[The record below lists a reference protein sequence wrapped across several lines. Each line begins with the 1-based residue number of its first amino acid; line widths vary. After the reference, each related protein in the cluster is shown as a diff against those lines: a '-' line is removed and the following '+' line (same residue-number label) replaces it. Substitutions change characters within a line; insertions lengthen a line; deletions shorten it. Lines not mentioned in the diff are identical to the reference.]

1 MKITKTQLKRIIK
14 EELEAV
20 MGGDENLGI
29 DDLLKQPVEIP
40 DSGLNEDAGII
51 SVPLAVV
58 LGGLTGLTGIGSL
71 FIRNYFIAKK
81 NQEEFRQIQAQVPN
95 ELILL
100 YETIKTDVVLRDKVE
115 KYFEILEVVEKNKG
129 KRSKELAIVR
139 KAAKELSPE
148 ISGDIQRIMEKFASG
163 ISDSMVRK
171 LVTRDSGFDDRE
183 MRKRLFKDIADAVA
197 PSSALTSDV
206 NAALKSVQA
215 TSAVGDWD
223 SGQEKASDYRR
234 KVKKEKARQQ
244 QARASQRNK
253 QL

>member
-1 MKITKTQLKRIIK
+1 MKITKAQLKRIIK

-29 DDLLKQPVEIP
+29 DDLLSEPVEIP
-40 DSGLNEDAGII
+40 DSDLNEDMGAI
-51 SVPLAVV
+51 SIPLAIV
-58 LGGLTGLTGIGSL
+58 LAGLTGVGSL
-71 FIRNYFIAKK
+71 LVQKYLKAQKS
-81 NQEEFRQIQAQVPN
+81 QEEFRQIQAQVPN

-100 YETIKTDVVLRDKVE
+100 YETIKTDPVLRNKIE

-148 ISGDIQRIMEKFASG
+148 ISGDIQRIMEKFVSG

-183 MRKRLFKDIADAVA
+183 MRKRLLKDIADAVA
-197 PSSALTSDV
+197 PSSAITSDV
-206 NAALKSVQA
+206 NAALKAVQA
-215 TSAVGDWD
+215 SA
-223 SGQEKASDYRR
+223 EPEPER
-234 KVKKEKARQQ
+234 KEKISMARRS
-244 QARASQRNK
+244 RASQRNK

>member
-29 DDLLKQPVEIP
+29 DDLLKEPVEIP

-58 LGGLTGLTGIGSL
+58 LGGLTGIGSL
-71 FIRNYFIAKK
+71 FIRNYFRNKRK
-81 NQEEFRQIQAQVPN
+81 RENEEKFRQIQAQVPN

-100 YETIKTDVVLRDKVE
+100 YETIKTDPVLRNKIE

-129 KRSKELAIVR
+129 KRSKELAVVR

-163 ISDSMVRK
+163 IPDSMVRK

-183 MRKRLFKDIADAVA
+183 MRKRLLKDIADAAA
-197 PSSALTSDV
+197 PSSAITSDV
-206 NAALKSVQA
+206 NAALKAVQA

>member
-29 DDLLKQPVEIP
+29 DDLLSEPVEIS
-40 DSGLNEDAGII
+40 DSDLNEDMGAI
-51 SVPLAVV
+51 SIPLAIV
-58 LGGLTGLTGIGSL
+58 LAGLTGVGSL
-71 FIRNYFIAKK
+71 LVQKCLKAQKSR
-81 NQEEFRQIQAQVPN
+81 EEFRQIQAQVPN

-100 YETIKTDVVLRDKVE
+100 YETIKTDPVLRNKIE

-129 KRSKELAIVR
+129 KRSKQLAVVR
-139 KAAKELSPE
+139 KAAKDLSPE
-148 ISGDIQRIMEKFASG
+148 ISRDIQRIMDKFASQ
-163 ISDSMVRK
+163 ITNSMART
-171 LVTRDSGFDDRE
+171 LVTRDRGFDARE
-183 MRKRLFKDIADAVA
+183 IRKLLFKHVKGTVA

>member
-1 MKITKTQLKRIIK
+1 MKITKAQLKNIIK

-29 DDLLKQPVEIP
+29 DDLLDEPVEIP
-40 DSGLNEDAGII
+40 NSDLNEDMGVI
-51 SVPLAVV
+51 SVPLAIV
-58 LGGLTGLTGIGSL
+58 LAGLTGVGSL
-71 FIRNYFIAKK
+71 LVQQYLKAKK
-81 NQEEFRQIQAQVPN
+81 SQEEFRQIQAQVPN
-95 ELILL
+95 ELVLL
-100 YETIKTDVVLRDKVE
+100 YETIKTDPVLRNKIE

-223 SGQEKASDYRR
+223 SGQEKASDWRR

>member
-1 MKITKTQLKRIIK
+1 MKLTKVQLKRIIK

-29 DDLLKQPVEIP
+29 DDLLSEPVEIP
-40 DSGLNEDAGII
+40 DSDLNEDIGII

-58 LGGLTGLTGIGSL
+58 MWPVAAILGAN
-71 FIRNYFIAKK
+71 FIRNYLKRKK
-81 NQEEFRQIQAQVPN
+81 SQEEFRKIQAQVPN

-100 YETIKTDVVLRDKVE
+100 YETIKTDPVLRDKIE

-148 ISGDIQRIMEKFASG
+148 ISGDIQRIMDKFASQ
-163 ISDSMVRK
+163 ITSSMARTLVTKDRGFDAREIRK
-171 LVTRDSGFDDRE
+171 L
-183 MRKRLFKDIADAVA
+183 LFKHVKGTVA
-197 PSSALTSDV
+197 PSSAITSDV
-206 NAALKSVQA
+206 NAALKAVQ
-215 TSAVGDWD
+215 TSA
-223 SGQEKASDYRR
+223 EPER
-234 KVKKEKARQQ
+234 KEKVSMARRSK
-244 QARASQRNK
+244 AAQRNK

>member
-1 MKITKTQLKRIIK
+1 MKITKSQLKRIIK

-29 DDLLKQPVEIP
+29 DDLLSEPVEIP
-40 DSGLNEDAGII
+40 DSDLNEDIGII

-58 LGGLTGLTGIGSL
+58 MWPVAAILGAN
-71 FIRNYFIAKK
+71 FIRNYLKRKK
-81 NQEEFRQIQAQVPN
+81 SQEEFRKIQAQVPN

-100 YETIKTDVVLRDKVE
+100 YETIKTDPVLRDKIE

-148 ISGDIQRIMEKFASG
+148 ISGDIQRIMDKFASQ
-163 ISDSMVRK
+163 ITSSMARTLVTKDRGFDAREIRK
-171 LVTRDSGFDDRE
+171 L
-183 MRKRLFKDIADAVA
+183 LFKHVKGTVA
-197 PSSALTSDV
+197 PSSAITSDV
-206 NAALKSVQA
+206 NAALKAVQ
-215 TSAVGDWD
+215 TSA
-223 SGQEKASDYRR
+223 EPER
-234 KVKKEKARQQ
+234 KEKVSMARRSK
-244 QARASQRNK
+244 AAQRNK

>member
-1 MKITKTQLKRIIK
+1 MKLTKVQLKRIIK

-29 DDLLKQPVEIP
+29 DDLLSEPVEIP
-40 DSGLNEDAGII
+40 DSDLNEDIGII

-58 LGGLTGLTGIGSL
+58 MWPVAAILGAN
-71 FIRNYFIAKK
+71 FIRNYLKRKK
-81 NQEEFRQIQAQVPN
+81 SQEEFRKIQAQVPN

-100 YETIKTDVVLRDKVE
+100 YETIKTDPVLRNKIE

-148 ISGDIQRIMEKFASG
+148 ISGDIQRIMDKFASQ
-163 ISDSMVRK
+163 ITSSMARTLVTKDRGFDAREIRK
-171 LVTRDSGFDDRE
+171 L
-183 MRKRLFKDIADAVA
+183 LFKHVKGTVA
-197 PSSALTSDV
+197 PSSAITSDV
-206 NAALKSVQA
+206 NAALKAVQ
-215 TSAVGDWD
+215 TSA
-223 SGQEKASDYRR
+223 EPER
-234 KVKKEKARQQ
+234 KEKVSMARRSK
-244 QARASQRNK
+244 AAQRNK

>member
-1 MKITKTQLKRIIK
+1 
-14 EELEAV
+14 

-29 DDLLKQPVEIP
+29 DDLLSEPVEIP

-58 LGGLTGLTGIGSL
+58 LTSLAGIGSL
-71 FIRNYFIAKK
+71 FIQNYFRNKRK
-81 NQEEFRQIQAQVPN
+81 RENEEKFRQIQAQVPN

-100 YETIKTDVVLRDKVE
+100 YETIKTDPVLRNKIE

-148 ISGDIQRIMEKFASG
+148 ISGDIQRIMDKFVSG

-183 MRKRLFKDIADAVA
+183 MRKRLLKDIADAVA
-197 PSSALTSDV
+197 PSSAITSDV
-206 NAALKSVQA
+206 NAALKAVQA
-215 TSAVGDWD
+215 SA
-223 SGQEKASDYRR
+223 EPEPER
-234 KVKKEKARQQ
+234 KEKISMARRS
-244 QARASQRNK
+244 RASQRNK

>member
-14 EELEAV
+14 EELKAV
-20 MGGDENLGI
+20 MEGDENLGI
-29 DDLLKQPVEIP
+29 DDLLNEPVEIS

-51 SVPLAVV
+51 SIPLFWY
-58 LGGLTGLTGIGSL
+58 LTGLTGLGSL
-71 FIRNYFIAKK
+71 FIRNYFRNKRK
-81 NQEEFRQIQAQVPN
+81 RENEEKFRQIQAQVPN
-95 ELILL
+95 EMILL
-100 YETIKTDVVLRDKVE
+100 YETIKTDPVLRNKIE

-223 SGQEKASDYRR
+223 SRQEKASDYRR